1 MYDPIRKYLVLWQ
14 YLPICHSL
22 FVESALPVSPQFLLR
37 WDELRYLYSLIYISH
52 SHKKAQIHIVEFD
65 WLCAM
70 LSHIFQISDYTD
82 NAVGD
87 AFLKF
92 IGRIME
98 IRVNG
103 RII

>member
-1 MYDPIRKYLVLWQ
+1 
-14 YLPICHSL
+14 
-22 FVESALPVSPQFLLR
+22 
-37 WDELRYLYSLIYISH
+37 
-52 SHKKAQIHIVEFD
+52 
-65 WLCAM
+65 M